1 MADRQQ
7 AKAIRRQFFASLAT
21 AIRSTWP
28 ILSTFVGLM
37 VALGVVVARLEG
49 WPMIDGVHFAFVT
62 GLTVGYGDLV
72 PKLLIS
78 RAIAI
83 ALGFSG
89 ILLTGLVAAISVYSL
104 ERALPFNPTHDD
116 NAK

>member
-1 MADRQQ
+1 MAGRQQ
-7 AKAIRRQFFASLAT
+7 NKVVRRAFFAALAKAL
-21 AIRSTWP
+21 RSTWP

-37 VALGVVVARLEG
+37 VALGIIVARLEG
-49 WPMIDGVHFAFVT
+49 WPMIDGVYFAFVT

-72 PKLLIS
+72 PKLLLS

-83 ALGFSG
+83 ALGFCG

-104 ERALPFNPTHDD
+104 ERALPLNPTRND
-116 NAK
+116 AE